1 MPRDRMAKLKKPDQK
16 TLELKRTGTLNPRPS
31 SVSDSLFKE
40 NAFFDAKDLLQVRY
54 EMLRRHS
61 VEGVSIVDVATRFGV
76 SRPTVYQAQEA
87 FQKAGLSG
95 LLPKHRGPKQGHKLS
110 AEIVEY
116 VRTLRAT
123 EPGLTT
129 VVCIQA
135 VQKKFGI
142 TVHRRSLERALAGK
156 KKPRNPT

>member
-1 MPRDRMAKLKKPDQK
+1 
-16 TLELKRTGTLNPRPS
+16 
-31 SVSDSLFKE
+31 
-40 NAFFDAKDLLQVRY
+40 
-54 EMLRRHS
+54 
-61 VEGVSIVDVATRFGV
+61 VATRFGV

-110 AEIVEY
+110 AEIIEH

-135 VQKKFGI
+135 VQEKFGI

-156 KKPRNPT
+156 KKPRNRA